1 LNPEAGAL
9 RRRDGEPAFTEPWQA
24 ETMALAARL
33 VEQDRFTATQWSAT
47 LGEEIRRAADAGA
60 KDDVE
65 SYFAAAL
72 RALERLTIE
81 GGLVDPQELTSMT
94 QAWTEAYESTPHG
107 QPVRLPVSA
116 SGSQIDLSPSS
127 FPLSRE

>member
-1 LNPEAGAL
+1 LSPEAGPL
-9 RRRDGEPAFTEPWQA
+9 SRRDGEPAFAEPWQA

-33 VEQDRFTATQWSAT
+33 VEQGRFTAAQWSET
-47 LGEEIRRAADAGA
+47 LGEEIRRAADSGEH
-60 KDDVE
+60 DDAE
-65 SYFAAAL
+65 SYFSAAL

-81 GGLVDPQELTSMT
+81 GGLVRPQELAEMK

-116 SGSQIDLSPSS
+116 SGS
-127 FPLSRE
+127 

>member
-1 LNPEAGAL
+1 
-9 RRRDGEPAFTEPWQA
+9 
-24 ETMALAARL
+24 MALAARL
-33 VEQDRFTATQWSAT
+33 VEQGRFTATQWSAT

-81 GGLVDPQELTSMT
+81 RGLVARKS
-94 QAWTEAYESTPHG
+94 
-107 QPVRLPVSA
+107 
-116 SGSQIDLSPSS
+116 
-127 FPLSRE
+127 